1 MNQLAPVRPLAAS
14 LDLVAEEIA
23 ELVDLGDRVQA
34 VISRLAGAAPRDAI
48 TLVDAQVSDLLSQ
61 RLAGLTAFVR
71 ALAEAERSSDY
82 AEIEAAVRALTLAE
96 QARRL
101 SGGAAVRPVEPVEPV
116 TFWD

>member
-1 MNQLAPVRPLAAS
+1 MNAVAPVRPLAAS

-23 ELVDLGDRVQA
+23 ELVELGDRVQC
-34 VISRLAGAAPRDAI
+34 VISRLAAAGPRDSV

-71 ALAEAERSSDY
+71 ALAEAERSADY

-101 SGGAAVRPVEPVEPV
+101 AGSPPPRPADPVDPV